1 MTTSTS
7 SSKIHVDQYDP
18 EQLKAW
24 IKAEALALGFS
35 DCVIA
40 KPDAQAELPRFKKY
54 LELGYHGDMHFLA
67 ENLEKRADPTLLVRA
82 PKALFVCVWIIWLP
96 FLNHVLCLLH
106 QIAPSL
112 RVMHADV
119 TITKSCVGV

>member
-1 MTTSTS
+1 MTTSIS
-7 SSKIHVDQYDP
+7 SSKIPVDQYDP

-67 ENLEKRADPTLLVRA
+67 ENLEKRADPTLFRA
-82 PKALFVCVWIIWLP
+82 PKVLFVCVWIIW
-96 FLNHVLCLLH
+96 
-106 QIAPSL
+106 
-112 RVMHADV
+112 
-119 TITKSCVGV
+119 

>member
-7 SSKIHVDQYDP
+7 SSKIPVDQYDP

-67 ENLEKRADPTLLVRA
+67 ENLEKRADPTLLV
-82 PKALFVCVWIIWLP
+82 PGTKSIICLP